1 MCEWEITQGE
11 KNRRGMDSKGIV
23 PWLRCCFLQKPE
35 LITDFLSLVEQGQ
48 RRVCGIMHWWDSWGF
63 GKWLAG
69 QGGQKGDI
77 SNQNSS
83 LLCWGMP
90 WQKCDCL
97 WTEFCREG
105 GWVSLCY
112 PLEVSDVYNAAEA
125 RILSC
130 PCPTSLLRHSSFS
143 IETRQGGTWVTGR
156 TNLWF
161 FRVPRNLPILH
172 YWALLGK

>member
-23 PWLRCCFLQKPE
+23 PWLLCCFLQKPE

-69 QGGQKGDI
+69 QGGQEGDI

-105 GWVSLCY
+105 GWVIILDSFGTREEEWLSLVWGNSLVDSDFFA
-112 PLEVSDVYNAAEA
+112 PLH
-125 RILSC
+125 LF
-130 PCPTSLLRHSSFS
+130 LLTHLLEFYMD
-143 IETRQGGTWVTGR
+143 
-156 TNLWF
+156 F
-161 FRVPRNLPILH
+161 FWYKCL
-172 YWALLGK
+172 AQ